1 MNSCKLSCIKK
12 QNRPAT
18 DSDVSEECQ
27 SKRSSNPVPA
37 PIPGAST
44 EATAPTA
51 SNVRNPCGA
60 PTCPESCPEPKNS
73 AKARAKAILNYIK
86 ELWKKTDDP
95 YNWSLLKSV
104 TMFIL
109 GLKLFDDLYKHMA
122 KALCKNGAKCVT
134 LENCS
139 WIYDSLQNGS
149 DVLMSLLRRLHCGF
163 DRNNNPKICCPSQLE
178 MRGGLDLLPNTTV
191 CGIQTNDRIV
201 GGQQADLDE
210 HPWMVLIKYE
220 IPKGS
225 TFACGGVLI
234 SSRYVLTAAHCVK
247 GSDLPMNWRLK
258 QVRLGEW
265 NLATKMDCVRDD
277 CSPEPLDINIEE
289 IIPHEDYDPDKGQ
302 QNDIALLRLARDVA
316 FNDFVRPICLPVNSA
331 LKRSTFENIDM
342 EVAGWGKTETKL
354 SSDIKLKVKVTV
366 RNTNDCKEIYER
378 ANRLVTEKQLCAGG
392 IEGQDSCR
400 GDSGGALMGRVD
412 ATKNWMAIGVVSYGP
427 SPCGTAGW
435 PGVYT
440 RVTAFTDWIVSKLQP

>member
-1 MNSCKLSCIKK
+1 MYIKK
-12 QNRPAT
+12 T
-18 DSDVSEECQ
+18 GIIVLLSIVLS
-27 SKRSSNPVPA
+27 
-37 PIPGAST
+37 
-44 EATAPTA
+44 ATA
-51 SNVRNPCGA
+51 
-60 PTCPESCPEPKNS
+60 E
-73 AKARAKAILNYIK
+73 
-86 ELWKKTDDP
+86 
-95 YNWSLLKSV
+95 
-104 TMFIL
+104 
-109 GLKLFDDLYKHMA
+109 
-122 KALCKNGAKCVT
+122 ALCKNGAKCVT

-139 WIYDSLQNGS
+139 WIFDSLQNGS
-149 DVLMSLLRRLHCGF
+149 DVLMALLRRLHCGF
-163 DRNNNPKICCPSQLE
+163 DKHNNPKICCPSQFE

-234 SSRYVLTAAHCVK
+234 SPRYVMTAAHCVK
-247 GSDLPMNWRLK
+247 GSDLPLNWRLS

-265 NLATKMDCVRDD
+265 NVATKTDCVRDD
-277 CSPEPLDINIEE
+277 CSPDPLDINIEE

-302 QNDIALLRLARDVA
+302 QNDIALLRLARNVA
-316 FNDFVRPICLPVNSA
+316 FNDFVKPICLPVNSA
-331 LKRSTFENIDM
+331 LKKSTFENIDM

-378 ANRLVTEKQLCAGG
+378 ANRIVTEKQLCAGG
-392 IEGQDSCR
+392 LEGQDSCR

-412 ATKNWMAIGVVSYGP
+412 ATKNWMAVGVVSYGP

-440 RVTAFTDWIVSKLQP
+440 RVTAFTDWIMSKLQP